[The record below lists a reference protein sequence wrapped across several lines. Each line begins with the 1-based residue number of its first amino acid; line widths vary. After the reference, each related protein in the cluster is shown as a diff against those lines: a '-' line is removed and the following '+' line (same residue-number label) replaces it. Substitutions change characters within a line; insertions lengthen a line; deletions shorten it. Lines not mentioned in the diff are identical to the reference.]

1 MEAILQKI
9 KKVTESRMPFQE
21 VGKVLSGQGLVYQT
35 HLPNASIGATVFF
48 SCENGEESEGEV
60 VSINDKF
67 CFCIPYK
74 DLAGINRHTK
84 IYLRSLQTQLQLSDE
99 LLGKVVD
106 YAGKP
111 LDLKQKLKYFSETRN
126 IYGAPLSPLDRVP
139 IHEPLQLGIK
149 SIDGFITV
157 GKGQRIAIMAGSG
170 VGKSVLMGMISRNTN
185 ADVNVIALIG
195 ERGREVLDFI
205 QNDLG
210 EEGLKRSVV
219 VVATSDQSP
228 LIRMRAAYSATT
240 IAEFF
245 RDKKK
250 DVMLMMDS
258 VTRFAMASREVSM
271 SVGEPPGPKGY
282 SPSVFGR
289 LPKLLERAG
298 TKENSGSITG
308 IYTVLV
314 EGGDFDEPI
323 SDSIRS
329 ISDGHILLSRALAQK
344 SFYPAVDVLASVSRV
359 MTKVVKREHIVI
371 ANHLR
376 DLMGVYKESEDLINI
391 GAYVKGVNVKLDKA
405 IIIKDDLEALLRQ
418 EVEESCEIES
428 LFDAMVNI
436 ARKAEKAVN
445 PEIFDDKN
453 R

>member
-1 MEAILQKI
+1 MEAILQNLRKF
-9 KKVTESRMPFQE
+9 TESRMPFQE
-21 VGKVLSGQGLVYQT
+21 VGKVLAGQGLVYQT
-35 HLPNASIGATVFF
+35 HLPNASIGATVLF

-60 VSINDKF
+60 VSLNDKF
-67 CFCIPYK
+67 CYCIPYL

-84 IYLRSLQTQLQLSDE
+84 IFLKSLQTQLNLSDE
-99 LLGKVVD
+99 ILGKVVD
-106 YAGKP
+106 YAGNP
-111 LDLKQKLKYFSETRN
+111 LNPKEKLNYFSETRN
-126 IYGAPLSPLDRVP
+126 IYGAPLSPLDRIP

-170 VGKSVLMGMISRNTN
+170 VGKSVLMGMIARNTS
-185 ADVNVIALIG
+185 ADINVIALIG

-205 QNDLG
+205 QSDLG
-210 EEGLKRSVV
+210 VEGLKRSVV
-219 VVATSDQSP
+219 IVATSDQSP
-228 LIRMRAAYSATT
+228 LIRMRAAYTATT
-240 IAEFF
+240 IAEYF
-245 RDKKK
+245 RDKKN
-250 DVMLMMDS
+250 DVILMMDS

-271 SVGEPPGPKGY
+271 SIGEPPGPKGY

-314 EGGDFDEPI
+314 EGGDFDEPV
-323 SDSIRS
+323 SDAIRS
-329 ISDGHILLSRALAQK
+329 ISDGHILLSRNLAQK
-344 SFYPAVDVLASVSRV
+344 GFYPAVDVLASISRV
-359 MTKVVKREHIVI
+359 MNKVVKREHIVI

-376 DLMGVYKESEDLINI
+376 ELMAVYKESEDLINI
-391 GAYVKGVNVKLDKA
+391 GAYVKGVNIKLDKA
-405 IIIKDDLEALLRQ
+405 IIIKSDLEALLKQ
-418 EVEESCEIES
+418 EVEESCELET

-445 PEIFDDKN
+445 PEIFNDKS
-453 R
+453 

>member
-1 MEAILQKI
+1 MEAILNNL
-9 KKVTESRMPFQE
+9 KKFTESRMPFHE
-21 VGKVLSGQGLVYQT
+21 VGKVIAGQGLVYQT
-35 HLPNASIGATVFF
+35 HLPNASIGATVLFK
-48 SCENGEESEGEV
+48 CENGESSEGEV
-60 VSINDKF
+60 VSINDKS
-67 CFCIPYK
+67 CYCIPYL

-84 IYLRSLQTQLQLSDE
+84 IYLKSLQTQLALSDE
-99 LLGKVVD
+99 ILGKVVD

-111 LDLKQKLKYFSETRN
+111 LDAKEKLSYFSESRN
-126 IYGAPLSPLDRVP
+126 IYGSPLSPLDRVP
-139 IHEPLQLGIK
+139 IVEPLQLGVK

-157 GKGQRIAIMAGSG
+157 GKGQRMAIMAGSG
-170 VGKSVLMGMISRNTN
+170 VGKSVLMGMIARNTN
-185 ADVNVIALIG
+185 ANINVIALIG

-210 EEGLKRSVV
+210 PEGLKRSVV
-219 VVATSDQSP
+219 IVATSDQSP
-228 LIRMRAAYSATT
+228 LIRMRAAYTATT

-245 RDKKK
+245 RDKNN
-250 DVMLMMDS
+250 DVMFMMDS

-271 SVGEPPGPKGY
+271 SIGEPPGPKGY

-298 TKENSGSITG
+298 TKLNSGSITG

-323 SDSIRS
+323 SDAIRS
-329 ISDGHILLSRALAQK
+329 ISDGHILLSRSLAQR

-359 MTKVVKREHIVI
+359 MNKVVKREHVVI

-405 IIIKDDLEALLRQ
+405 IIIKNDLEALLKQ
-418 EVEESCEIES
+418 DIEETSDIET

-445 PEIFDDKN
+445 PEIFDEKN
-453 R
+453 